1 MFLAMLNETRRRV
14 RGHVK
19 RRARWLCA
27 SMLLVLV
34 ASTSLSCANLSF
46 ERDTATSGTFESSG
60 FAVTLISFDLP
71 KGAMQI
77 ARENASDANLPN
89 MIVTDTEV
97 FPYLGWFD
105 WILDIVGA
113 RYARVR
119 GTWGATAKE
128 AGG

>member
-19 RRARWLCA
+19 CRAHWLCA
-27 SMLLVLV
+27 STLLVL
-34 ASTSLSCANLSF
+34 ASSINVSCANLSF
-46 ERDTATSGTFESSG
+46 ERDSATSGTFESSG

>member
-1 MFLAMLNETRRRV
+1 MFLAMLTETRR
-14 RGHVK
+14 HVPS
-19 RRARWLCA
+19 RRHRHTRWTCA
-27 SMLLVLV
+27 LLLLVL
-34 ASTSLSCANLSF
+34 ASCANLSF
-46 ERDTATSGTFESSG
+46 QRDTATSGTFESSG

-105 WILDIVGA
+105 WILDVVGA